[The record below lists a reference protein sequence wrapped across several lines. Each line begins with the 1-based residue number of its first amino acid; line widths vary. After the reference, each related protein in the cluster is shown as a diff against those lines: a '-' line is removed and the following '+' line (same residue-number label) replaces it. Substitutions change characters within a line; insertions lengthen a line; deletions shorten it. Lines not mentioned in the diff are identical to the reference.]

1 MWSIYTKEIQTFFSG
16 LTGYIV
22 LIVFL
27 VLTGMFMWVIS
38 DTSVLSYNYA
48 SLGQLFSIAPLV
60 FIFLIPAV
68 TMQSFAEE
76 KQQRTMEFLTT
87 KPLRDIDI
95 VFGKFLACLT
105 LVVVAII
112 PTLIYYYSVVQL
124 GSPVGNI
131 DTGAVIGSYIG
142 LISLAAGFT
151 AIGLFT
157 SSLTSNQIVAFLLA
171 AFACF
176 FIYWVFE
183 FLSNQPVFYGKSDDL
198 IKYLGME
205 YHYDNISKGRID
217 SKDIIY
223 FASIIALFV
232 WLTLISLDKRKW

>member
-1 MWSIYTKEIQTFFSG
+1 MWSIYTKEIQTFFSA

-38 DTSVLSYNYA
+38 DTSVLNYNYA

-87 KPLRDIDI
+87 KPLSDLQII
-95 VFGKFLACLT
+95 LGKFFACLT
-105 LVVVAII
+105 LVIVAIL

-142 LISLAAGFT
+142 LIFLAAGIYSNRIINVKSYSQSNYRFYPRC
-151 AIGLFT
+151 IRLLFY
-157 SSLTSNQIVAFLLA
+157 LLG
-171 AFACF
+171 
-176 FIYWVFE
+176 V
-183 FLSNQPVFYGKSDDL
+183 
-198 IKYLGME
+198 
-205 YHYDNISKGRID
+205 
-217 SKDIIY
+217 
-223 FASIIALFV
+223 
-232 WLTLISLDKRKW
+232 